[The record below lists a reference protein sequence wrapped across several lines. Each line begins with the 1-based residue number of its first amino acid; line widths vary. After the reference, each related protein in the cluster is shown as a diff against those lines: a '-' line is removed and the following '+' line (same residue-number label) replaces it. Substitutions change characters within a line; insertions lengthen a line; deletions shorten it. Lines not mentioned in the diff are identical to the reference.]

1 MKLFHHG
8 ADHVHMHKEV
18 WMSSVLIIILASILS
33 AGCVS
38 SDTLRDTQ
46 KINPPVQSINLSGY
60 PLSWISVP
68 MTEVNTGKTIT
79 IADLLITGKPIIIHT
94 FAVWCPSCTIQL
106 QESTRLV
113 SDNPDTYIVLAMD
126 IDPKEKAVIVKNH
139 VQKNKFSEYFVN
151 APLEVSR
158 DIVKTLGTGTA
169 LSLPQTI
176 IITNGTV
183 TLLGDGVFR
192 EANLKETITHLS
204 GSP

>member
-1 MKLFHHG
+1 MKLLHHVVEY
-8 ADHVHMHKEV
+8 VHMHKGI
-18 WMSSVLIIILASILS
+18 WTSSVLIIILVSILS
-33 AGCVS
+33 AGCLS
-38 SDTLRDTQ
+38 SDTLRGTQ

-60 PLSWISVP
+60 HLSWISVP
-68 MTEVNTGKTIT
+68 MIEVNTEKSLSV
-79 IADLLITGKPIIIHT
+79 ADLLITGKPIIIHT

-106 QESTRLV
+106 QESTQLV

-126 IDPKEKAVIVKNH
+126 IDPKENSAIVKNH
-139 VQKNKFSEYFVN
+139 IKKNNFSGYFVN

-158 DIVKTLGTGTA
+158 DIIKTLGTGTA

-192 EANLKETITHLS
+192 EAKLKETITRLS
-204 GSP
+204 GSS